1 MSWDE
6 EYQVEL
12 DKGSKFLVNNT
23 YSRPLFYRHLLQFYR
38 HPILILTLS
47 MAPTV
52 SIFMEKKVLPRGHFN
67 KSHES
72 STES

>member
-1 MSWDE
+1 
-6 EYQVEL
+6 
-12 DKGSKFLVNNT
+12 
-23 YSRPLFYRHLLQFYR
+23 
-38 HPILILTLS
+38 